1 MKVFV
6 SALIILFGITC
17 ITFGIS
23 SYTAKKADFFLSR
36 IEETNEF
43 EKEDLSF
50 CQNEYESLIEKWE
63 KSYFLLSVANTH
75 SDMLRIE
82 EEFASV
88 MGSFKANDR
97 NEFLIHSKRLA
108 ELFKNLK
115 NNAKFKASNIF

>member
-1 MKVFV
+1 MKIFI
-6 SALIILFGITC
+6 SALVILLTITC
-17 ITFGIS
+17 ITFGVS
-23 SYTAKKADFFLSR
+23 SYTAKKADFFFTR
-36 IEETNEF
+36 IEETS

-50 CQNEYESLIEKWE
+50 CQNEYESLIEKWK

-75 SDMLRIE
+75 SDLLRIE